1 MSRLSAIRLFSKL
14 PTLLISEISIRGRT
28 RFEAQIVEEAGRI
41 MMRKACDKHGPVREL
56 LPQSGLLSEPQSIV

>member
-1 MSRLSAIRLFSKL
+1 VSRLSAIRLFSKL

-41 MMRKACDKHGPVREL
+41 MMRKACDKHDPFESSFRKAG
-56 LPQSGLLSEPQSIV
+56 S